1 MLTIGLTGNI
11 GSGKSSVSRYLA
23 DIGAIIIDADQ
34 VARDIVQPGAPA
46 LTEIV
51 GCFGPGVLNEAGEL
65 NRKLLGSIVFADT
78 EAMAKLNAITH
89 RRIVQAITEE
99 KHRFNSLPGFQDKL
113 LVVDAP
119 LLIEVGLHKGVDEI
133 WLVQINAEKQ
143 IERLIVRDGLS
154 KKEALERVAA
164 QMPQAEKLK
173 YANRVIDNNGSFEDT
188 KNQIDSYLAE
198 LKFRRD

>member
-23 DIGAIIIDADQ
+23 DSGAIIIDADQ

-46 LTEIV
+46 LAEIF
-51 GCFGPGVLNEAGEL
+51 GCFGPGVLNEAGDL
-65 NRKLLGSIVFADT
+65 NRKMLGSIVFADA

-99 KHRFNSLPGFQDKL
+99 KRRFNSLPGFQDKL

-173 YANRVIDNNGSFEDT
+173 YANRVIDNNGTFEDT
-188 KNQIDSYLAE
+188 KNQIDSYLAD
-198 LKFRRD
+198 LKFRRV